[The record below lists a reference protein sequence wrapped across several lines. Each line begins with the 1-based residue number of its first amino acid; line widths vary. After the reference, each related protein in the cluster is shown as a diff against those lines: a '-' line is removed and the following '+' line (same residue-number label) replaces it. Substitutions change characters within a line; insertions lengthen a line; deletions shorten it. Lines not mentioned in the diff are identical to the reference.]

1 MSANNEQ
8 QEKAAGLIARILAA
22 CGVPGNWAKI
32 LAGAIIGGLA
42 VWASLTQTSCSSQ
55 SQADPPGRAGLTI
68 TKARPDMGQRYQQ
81 SGLVPGPAG
90 NGLSAHCPGGKVKLV
105 SSLSLNRK
113 ES

>member
-22 CGVPGNWAKI
+22 CGVPGNWARV

-42 VWASLTQTSCSSQ
+42 VWASLTQMSCSAQ

-68 TKARPDMGQRYQQ
+68 TKGQVVVTRDGRVLIWDRDTN
-81 SGLVPGPAG
+81 SLVWSQGQPETD
-90 NGLSAHCPGGKVKLV
+90 CPPIVQAEK
-105 SSLSLNRK
+105 
-113 ES
+113 